1 MSITL
6 DGTLGITAPTYGGS
20 VTAEYHVPVTTFKNR
35 IINSGFAIDQRNAGA
50 SQTITS
56 GAALAYTV
64 DRWYAWTTGANGTT
78 QRVAGTA
85 PSQYGLKF
93 TGATSNTLCG
103 IAQRIEQL
111 NSYDLA
117 SDAITISV
125 YMTASTNTTITAVL
139 NGPSSTADTFGTIAS
154 PTVTQIATTTFSVTT
169 TRTLF
174 TWTVSAASMS
184 GFNKGLELI
193 FKAASG
199 LGNAVTWTVESV
211 QLEKG
216 STATSFDYRPYGTE
230 LQLAQRYFETSFNVG
245 TAVANNSSAM
255 NIGGLTA
262 FAVDYAQ
269 TPTISFNVS
278 KRAAPT
284 IAAYSSS
291 RSGNVA
297 GTWMYRTT
305 GGTWTAV
312 TSTSAYGATTQGFVM
327 GVNLAS
333 PFTSGTSYLVEG
345 NWTASSE
352 L

>member
-1 MSITL
+1 MSVTI
-6 DGTLGITAPTYGGS
+6 DGSTGITAPTYGGA
-20 VTAEYHVPVTTFKNR
+20 VTAEYSVPVTGFKNR
-35 IINSGFAIDQRNAGA
+35 IINSGFAIDQRNSGA

-117 SDAITISV
+117 SSAITISV

-230 LQLAQRYFETSFNVG
+230 LALCQRYFEIFAGGSGRSNTTSSQSMQAQFVVTKRSTPTVAIFGTGTLYDYNATTYTVSSVG
-245 TAVANNSSAM
+245 T
-255 NIGGLTA
+255 
-262 FAVDYAQ
+262 
-269 TPTISFNVS
+269 
-278 KRAAPT
+278 
-284 IAAYSSS
+284 
-291 RSGNVA
+291 
-297 GTWMYRTT
+297 
-305 GGTWTAV
+305 
-312 TSTSAYGATTQGFVM
+312 
-327 GVNLAS
+327 
-333 PFTSGTSYLVEG
+333 TSGISTAGIAYLQVNNASSG
-345 NWTASSE
+345 PGAGSINQGTTACFSASSE

>member
-230 LQLAQRYFETSFNVG
+230 LALCQRYYYKTLPNSAGAEFCVAYGSSTTNAAGVLFFPTSMRIAPTALEQSG
-245 TAVANNSSAM
+245 TAGDYRVYRCGSATNVTCSSVPTFSSATQ
-255 NIGGLTA
+255 NYGAVSVAVSSGLSNGSGGSL
-262 FAVDYAQ
+262 
-269 TPTISFNVS
+269 
-278 KRAAPT
+278 
-284 IAAYSSS
+284 
-291 RSGNVA
+291 
-297 GTWMYRTT
+297 GT
-305 GGTWTAV
+305 V
-312 TSTSAYGATTQGFVM
+312 NTSAYFAWS
-327 GVNLAS
+327 A
-333 PFTSGTSYLVEG
+333 
-345 NWTASSE
+345 E